1 MRIVVVAVD
10 KDYSL
15 FDVEGYRFWGKL
27 RKAKNC
33 YYLEDERKEI
43 CLKINKYYGDKLM
56 EHITKKLRKNTREM
70 IELEP

>member
-15 FDVEGYRFWGKL
+15 FDVEGLRFWGRLK
-27 RKAKNC
+27 KGKNC
-33 YYLEDERKEI
+33 YYLEDEKKEI
-43 CLKINKYYGDKLM
+43 CLRINKYYGDKLM
-56 EHITKKLRKNTREM
+56 EHITRKLRKREK